1 MATRANLP
9 PITSLHKITHIS
21 RPAPRP
27 AVTRAPACRR
37 GWGGSL
43 GVLPR
48 NKAASV
54 RRLGRGKIGSG
65 SCNHTTQQ
73 TEQTG
78 TVAAAGSAEWS
89 GLDGMGWHS
98 QDGGCSVG
106 RGGTSR
112 YRHCSTVHQFTHLH
126 QPPATGAPPAPDS
139 DRYLDIYTASP
150 GSLLYNATQLHT
162 LLFTGL
168 LFSTCMQ

>member
-37 GWGGSL
+37 GRGGSL
-43 GVLPR
+43 GVLPL
-48 NKAASV
+48 NKAAGV

-78 TVAAAGSAEWS
+78 WCWLRGVLEWAGW
-89 GLDGMGWHS
+89 DGMALTRWWLQCGAGRDQS
-98 QDGGCSVG
+98 IQTPLNSSSVHTPPPDT
-106 RGGTSR
+106 RHWCTAARRRQISR
-112 YRHCSTVHQFTHLH
+112 YLH
-126 QPPATGAPPAPDS
+126 S
-139 DRYLDIYTASP
+139 FS
-150 GSLLYNATQLHT
+150 SLIAT
-162 LLFTGL
+162 LLHSCMLSCL
-168 LFSTCMQ
+168 LMVHSSQH

>member
-27 AVTRAPACRR
+27 ALTRAPACRR
-37 GWGGSL
+37 GRGGSL
-43 GVLPR
+43 GVLPL
-48 NKAASV
+48 NKAAGV

-78 TVAAAGSAEWS
+78 WCWLRGVLEWAGW
-89 GLDGMGWHS
+89 DGMALTRWWL
-98 QDGGCSVG
+98 QWWGGAGPVDTDTAQQFISSHTSTRHQTLVHRC
-106 RGGTSR
+106 RHRQISR
-112 YRHCSTVHQFTHLH
+112 YLH
-126 QPPATGAPPAPDS
+126 S
-139 DRYLDIYTASP
+139 FS
-150 GSLLYNATQLHT
+150 SLIAT
-162 LLFTGL
+162 LLHSCMLSCL
-168 LFSTCMQ
+168 LMVHSSQH

>member
-27 AVTRAPACRR
+27 ALTRGAACRR
-37 GWGGSL
+37 GRGGSL
-43 GVLPR
+43 GVLPL
-48 NKAASV
+48 NKAAGV

-78 TVAAAGSAEWS
+78 WCWLRGVLEWAGW
-89 GLDGMGWHS
+89 DGMALTRWWL
-98 QDGGCSVG
+98 QWGGAGPVDTDTAQQFISSHTSTRHQTLVHRC
-106 RGGTSR
+106 RRRQISR
-112 YRHCSTVHQFTHLH
+112 YLH
-126 QPPATGAPPAPDS
+126 S
-139 DRYLDIYTASP
+139 FS
-150 GSLLYNATQLHT
+150 SLIATQLHA
-162 LLFTGL
+162 LLFTDGS
-168 LFSTCMQ
+168 LFSTLMQ

>member
-37 GWGGSL
+37 GRGGSL
-43 GVLPR
+43 GVLPL
-48 NKAASV
+48 NKAAGV

-78 TVAAAGSAEWS
+78 WCWLRGVLEWAGW
-89 GLDGMGWHS
+89 DGMALTRWWLQCGAGRDQS
-98 QDGGCSVG
+98 IQTPLNSSSVH
-106 RGGTSR
+106 TPPPDT
-112 YRHCSTVHQFTHLH
+112 RHWCTAADT
-126 QPPATGAPPAPDS
+126 

-150 GSLLYNATQLHT
+150 RSLLHSCILSC
-162 LLFTGL
+162 LLMVH
-168 LFSTCMQ
+168 SSQH